1 MRLKKTFLA
10 MALSCALAGCA
21 TEGGFNTEQALT
33 VGAGL
38 AQAALLDKGS
48 VQQAAAEAAQEMD
61 AQNEVLGA
69 NTEYGRRLDKI
80 VAGLDTS
87 GDVKFNFKV
96 YKSSEL
102 NAFAMPDGTV
112 RVYSGLMDAMPDD
125 QVRAVLQHEI
135 GHVRLNHS
143 YNQMR
148 KQLLTSSAFNAV
160 AAVGGTIGDL
170 TASQLGQIAYAYINA
185 RFSQA
190 DELESDAYAVKA
202 LHKMG
207 EDPEAMK
214 RAIQTLQTK
223 VGAGGGFLS
232 SHPSNDARVK
242 NIESTIKKLK

>member
-1 MRLKKTFLA
+1 MQLRKMFFVLA
-10 MALSCALAGCA
+10 LPCVLAACA

-48 VQQAAAEAAQEMD
+48 VQQAASEAAQEMD
-61 AQNEVLGA
+61 AQNEILGP

-87 GDVKFNFKV
+87 GDIDFNFKV
-96 YKSSEL
+96 YKSDEL

-112 RVYSGLMDAMPDD
+112 RVFSGLMDAMPDD

-143 YNQMR
+143 YDQMR

-160 AAVGGTIGDL
+160 ASVGGTIGDL
-170 TASQLGQIAYAYINA
+170 TSSQFGQIAYAFINS
-185 RFSQA
+185 RFSQS
-190 DELESDAYAVKA
+190 DELESDAFAVKA
-202 LHKMG
+202 LHRMG
-207 EDPEAMK
+207 EDPAAMK
-214 RAIQTLQTK
+214 RAIQTLQQK
-223 VGAGGGFLS
+223 AGAGGGFLS
-232 SHPSNDARVK
+232 SHPSNEARIK
-242 NIESTIKKLK
+242 NIETTIKKLK